1 MIWLD
6 YAIIGLVS
14 IALIIGLLRG
24 FKVELFSLA
33 FWVLAIVIGL
43 SFSLEFSVFLES
55 TISDT
60 SPKIAASFT
69 LLLLITLIVGTLI
82 RLVLGESI
90 NKPELTFLDRLGGMI
105 IGVLH
110 GMIVAVIL
118 VILAGLTSL
127 PEDLWWKE
135 SKLLPPFQLC
145 AVWLRNHIPSGMA
158 EYIHYRKQL
167 LDSGK
172 K

>member
-33 FWVLAIVIGL
+33 FWVLAMVIGL

-158 EYIHYRKQL
+158 EYIHYR
-167 LDSGK
+167 
-172 K
+172 